1 MKKQD
6 IKEIQNEFEKD
17 FLFPIRPKK
26 IDNLPEWI
34 AQSGIPSEIK
44 SILCSKNLQDDLLLD
59 KFINDEDSLNF
70 LVKFIN
76 YEMQLPDN
84 ICDITKKFIN
94 YVLKQ
99 SNLNQEDIYKFIEN
113 VNYRENSTWP
123 QEQLKEMCSDIILE
137 NEMFLP
143 NMVEAGILIKSQHLS
158 LIHISE
164 PTRRS

>member
-26 IDNLPEWI
+26 VDNLPEWI

-84 ICDITKKFIN
+84 ICDITKKF
-94 YVLKQ
+94 
-99 SNLNQEDIYKFIEN
+99 YKLRFK
-113 VNYRENSTWP
+113 T
-123 QEQLKEMCSDIILE
+123 K
-137 NEMFLP
+137 
-143 NMVEAGILIKSQHLS
+143 
-158 LIHISE
+158 
-164 PTRRS
+164 